1 MTDECT
7 KCGASQRVHCDTA
20 KVTIDDVRPSQKW
33 PDAIGGDSAGNGH
46 VLISQK
52 AVDAF
57 GVLDKGGYELVEASF
72 DVACPTTYFLVVG
85 KLGITFK
92 AIPGFEAFT
101 CRCGRLQ
108 KGLPDD
114 VAAKVGPAIRSRIL
128 EPIEETWSG
137 SPFLTGRVGNLLC
150 SREVV
155 EVARDQGLSNFKFDR
170 IDSTPRQR
178 DHGTGL
184 ITLENSGHPKNGIQ
198 ISNNQQPCFPA
209 KLDGFVVVCATPAI
223 SLVVIL
229 VTSNFHPQ
237 ALRYSPFS
245 LQVGFGCIFLTCL
258 SALNLHLLLSPLGI
272 MRRFG
277 SLVAGGRISHS

>member
-1 MTDECT
+1 MIELLFVKHDNAEPWAARVAGPTKVTDECT

-33 PDAIGGDSAGNGH
+33 PDAIGGDSAGNDH

-57 GVLDKGGYELVEASF
+57 GVLDKGDYELVEASF
-72 DVACPTTYFLVVG
+72 DVSCPTNYFLVVG
-85 KLGITFK
+85 KLGIAFK

-108 KGLPDD
+108 KGIPDD

-155 EVARDQGLSNFKFDR
+155 EVARNQELSNFKFDR

-178 DHGTGL
+178 GSWD
-184 ITLENSGHPKNGIQ
+184 GI
-198 ISNNQQPCFPA
+198 
-209 KLDGFVVVCATPAI
+209 D
-223 SLVVIL
+223 
-229 VTSNFHPQ
+229 
-237 ALRYSPFS
+237 Y
-245 LQVGFGCIFLTCL
+245 
-258 SALNLHLLLSPLGI
+258 LGKQWPPEKWYPDI
-272 MRRFG
+272 E
-277 SLVAGGRISHS
+277 